1 MADWLGHQDLL
12 ELWVSPIAQLKS
24 GAVTPTPLTG
34 SLQQEEI
41 HQDISRLPAYS
52 YNQDT
57 AKMPR
62 VGPGPAQPHHYSH
75 SCYHLQQEARALNDC
90 WEKCILGWLVLRHSG
105 RMYEAPLG
113 SEGAQGWV
121 PGRRAAGT
129 AALYMEWSETRSGC
143 AHTALPGRSIP

>member
-75 SCYHLQQEARALNDC
+75 SCYHLQQ
-90 WEKCILGWLVLRHSG
+90 
-105 RMYEAPLG
+105 
-113 SEGAQGWV
+113 
-121 PGRRAAGT
+121 
-129 AALYMEWSETRSGC
+129 
-143 AHTALPGRSIP
+143 